1 MVLNFGVVTQANL
14 EIALRLDVDS
24 LWNFSVRL
32 LAGPTQ
38 KTRLLIKKRIDYLHT
53 ACMQLGTEIWRVVK
67 RA

>member
-1 MVLNFGVVTQANL
+1 MVLNFGVVTQAKL

-38 KTRLLIKKRIDYLHT
+38 KTRLLI
-53 ACMQLGTEIWRVVK
+53 
-67 RA
+67 